1 MSKTFVIGSRGSNLA
16 LWQARWIESKLR
28 EAGHEARIEII
39 RTSGDKIRD
48 VALAQVG
55 EKAGV
60 GKGVFTKEIEDA
72 LAEGRIDLAVHS
84 LKDLPTELPEGLTLA
99 AVPERADPRDALVG
113 KTLEQL
119 QPGHRVGASSLRRA
133 ALLRHLRP
141 GVEMLDIR
149 GNVETRLGKLDA
161 GDYDAILLAVAGLE
175 RLGLGER
182 IAERLDPGL
191 FYPAIGQGALGVEI
205 RADDPETAAAVAAVE
220 HAPTRAATDAERAVL
235 DGLGGGCQFPLG
247 GLARVEGDTL
257 HLATAVVAADG
268 GRVVRAHLE
277 GPASEAEALGRRAAD
292 TLLEGGAAALIEHA
306 V

>member
-16 LWQARWIESKLR
+16 LWQARWIEAKLR
-28 EAGHEARIEII
+28 EAGHRARVEII

-48 VALAQVG
+48 VALAEVG
-55 EKAGV
+55 AKSGV

-72 LAEGRIDLAVHS
+72 LLAGDIDIAVHS
-84 LKDLPTELPEGLTLA
+84 LKDLPTTLPDGLKLA

-119 QPGHRVGASSLRRA
+119 EPGDRVGASSLRRA

-175 RLGLGER
+175 RLELGDR

-205 RADDPETAAAVAAVE
+205 RSDDGETSAAMEAVE
-220 HAPTRAATDAERAVL
+220 HRPTRAAADAERAVL
-235 DGLGGGCQFPLG
+235 HGLGGGCQFPLG

-257 HLATAVVAADG
+257 RLTAAVVAGDG
-268 GRVVRAHLE
+268 GRLVHASAE
-277 GPASEAEALGRRAAD
+277 GSPEYADALGRRVAERLLAD
-292 TLLEGGAAALIEHA
+292 GAGELIEHA
-306 V
+306 L